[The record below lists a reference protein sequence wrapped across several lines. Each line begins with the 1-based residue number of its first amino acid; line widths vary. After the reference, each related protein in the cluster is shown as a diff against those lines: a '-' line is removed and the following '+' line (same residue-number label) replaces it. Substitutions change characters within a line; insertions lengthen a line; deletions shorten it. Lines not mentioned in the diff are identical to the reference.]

1 MSNIVSMAE
10 MRTCILRAAWA
21 SLFLLSMCISLSA
34 QRSKHVVIVVLDG
47 VRYTE
52 TFGDSTHSN
61 IPVIWNQLRPQG
73 TLYTSFRNDGVT
85 WTNSSHASI
94 LSGTRDSV
102 RNNGTQRP
110 HSPTLFE
117 YFRKHT
123 AGKAE
128 QCWVALGKT
137 KLQMLSHSNHP
148 NYGAAY
154 GAKVKTSRAE
164 YDDITTF
171 ENARSVLSGYHP
183 AITIVN
189 LAATDELA
197 HNNRREEYISAINR
211 ADLLIGLVWNVIQ
224 SDSLL
229 HDRTTMFVMND
240 HGRHT
245 KDFTTHGDQCEGCQ
259 HIMLLVL
266 GPDTQKGVIDS
277 TLCKQIDIAPT
288 VGRLL
293 GFPTPFSAGTAIQS
307 AILKQHE

>member
-1 MSNIVSMAE
+1 M
-10 MRTCILRAAWA
+10 
-21 SLFLLSMCISLSA
+21 
-34 QRSKHVVIVVLDG
+34 DG

-73 TLYTSFRNDGVT
+73 TIYTSFRNDGIT

-117 YFRKHT
+117 YFRKQT
-123 AGKAE
+123 GAKAK

-137 KLQMLSHSNHP
+137 KLQMLSYSSHP
-148 NYGAAY
+148 EYGASY
-154 GAKVKTSRAE
+154 GASVKTSPAQ
-164 YDDITTF
+164 YDDIFTF
-171 ENARSVLSGYHP
+171 VNARSVLSEHRP

-189 LAATDELA
+189 FAETDTLA
-197 HNNRREEYISAINR
+197 HENMWEEYIQAIKR
-211 ADLLIGLVWNVIQ
+211 ADLLIGLLWNVIQ

-229 HDRTTMFVMND
+229 HDRTTMIVMND

-245 KDFTTHGDQCEGCQ
+245 TDFTDHGDQCEGCQ
-259 HIMLLVL
+259 HIMLLVI
-266 GPDTQKGVIDS
+266 GPDTPKGVTDS
-277 TLCKQIDIAPT
+277 TLRRQIDIAPT
-288 VGRLL
+288 VGKFLR
-293 GFPTPFSAGTAIQS
+293 FATPFSIGTVIES
-307 AILKQHE
+307 AIPSHR

>member
-1 MSNIVSMAE
+1 MNTRIP
-10 MRTCILRAAWA
+10 RAAKI
-21 SLFLLSMCISLSA
+21 LLVSIAISVCLEA
-34 QRSKHVVIVVLDG
+34 QQTRYVVLVVLDG

-123 AGKAE
+123 DGKAE

-137 KLQMLSHSNHP
+137 KLQMLSYSNHP

-171 ENARSVLSGYHP
+171 GNARSVLSRHHP

-197 HNNRREEYISAINR
+197 HNNRWEEYISAIKR
-211 ADLLIGLVWNVIQ
+211 ADLLMGLIWNVIQ

-245 KDFTTHGDQCEGCQ
+245 KDITAHGDQCEGCQ

-277 TLCKQIDIAPT
+277 TLCRQIDIAPT

-293 GFPTPFSAGTAIQS
+293 GFPTSFSAGTAIKS
-307 AILKQHE
+307 AILKQHKQ